1 MSLDLPEPERWCDLP
16 AGGETAEGAIG
27 AALRRVKEATEPSDV
42 AVARLARRTNPPALA
57 TSRRNQLIW
66 RLVVAAVL
74 IMATGGV
81 VGAALNR
88 WRRAQAAASADAGE
102 SAGAVTRSKEARHH
116 RRSGHWSSA
125 VQPAPA
131 VVLPAVDPI
140 DPRVPPPPAP
150 AAAAEAPSASA
161 TANVNV
167 NVNTSADASTNA
179 NASASASVRRAPARL
194 AGTHAATDG
203 ADLVAAAFRE
213 LRSSGNAAAAL
224 RALDQYERHFPAGA
238 LRDEARIARVEA
250 LLTLNRRQ
258 EALRLLEGFDASGG
272 TLTRDARA
280 TRGELLAE
288 NGRCAQALRD
298 FDAVVAVRDGDG
310 PGGRA
315 LYGRASCRLSGGDRQ
330 AARQDLLRYLSLH
343 PNDPLSANARRVLS
357 SLP

>member
-1 MSLDLPEPERWCDLP
+1 MSLHLPEPERWCDLP

-42 AVARLARRTNPPALA
+42 AVARLARRTNPPVLA
-57 TSRRNQLIW
+57 TSQRNQLIW

-88 WRRAQAAASADAGE
+88 WRRAQAAASAESGE
-102 SAGAVTRSKEARHH
+102 PAGAVTRSKEARHH
-116 RRSGHWSSA
+116 RRAGHASA
-125 VQPAPA
+125 VVEPPAA
-131 VVLPAVDPI
+131 AGLPTVEPI
-140 DPRVPPPPAP
+140 DPVVMPSPAP
-150 AAAAEAPSASA
+150 AAAEAPSGSA
-161 TANVNV
+161 K
-167 NVNTSADASTNA
+167 VNTNPNA
-179 NASASASVRRAPARL
+179 NANANANANVRLAPARA
-194 AGTHAATDG
+194 AGPRAATDG
-203 ADLVAAAFRE
+203 ADLVATAFRE
-213 LRSSGNAAAAL
+213 LRTSGNAAAAL

-250 LLTLNRRQ
+250 LLTLNHRQ
-258 EALRLLEGFDASGG
+258 EALRLLEGFDAGGG

-288 NGRCAQALRD
+288 NGRCAQALQD
-298 FDAVVAVRDGDG
+298 FDAVVAARDGDG

-315 LYGRASCRLSGGDRQ
+315 LYGRASCRLSAGDRP
-330 AARQDLLRYLSLH
+330 AARQDLIRYLSLH